1 MDSNAELPILRDFE
15 ISSRLRHDPFAGT
28 LEFDDHMTDSRDW
41 RPRLPISVKVLFV
54 GGGPAGLAPLIWAA
68 RHGLLAQVAVGIAVV
83 ERGSEIGAGSLCEH
97 AIGSDTFAET
107 FLECIQNGAEPRL
120 CALKDHE
127 AAIRLAAYAGG
138 SAPLSVVATFLA
150 VVGRTM
156 HEILLS
162 CGATVLTAH
171 EAVRSRRSSNGKWCT
186 TIIGPDGKTRDVV
199 SEHLV
204 LATGA
209 EQRIDDI
216 AAERIGH
223 RTLMPVLADRIMLS
237 GEVIAHGGAARIAMR
252 LADRADPKIAIIG
265 GSQSALACADVLLKH
280 TGIAFAEAA
289 ISLLHRRPLRIF
301 YPSTEAALADGY
313 TDFSLADVCPVTHRL
328 FRFRGFR
335 FECGQLAKQLLGIGT
350 APPEPRLTL
359 RVLTDGAAGLEAWR
373 ILDEADLVIAALGY
387 RPRGLPLFDANG
399 RPIPLAAHVTRG
411 AALVDR
417 ECRVIDQS
425 LNPVPGVFALGLAAG
440 FIPNGAMGGEPS
452 FVGQTNG
459 LWLWQND
466 IGAMI
471 MQSCLGEW
479 LVPQPRQAIGSIS
492 P

>member
-1 MDSNAELPILRDFE
+1 
-15 ISSRLRHDPFAGT
+15 
-28 LEFDDHMTDSRDW
+28 
-41 RPRLPISVKVLFV
+41 
-54 GGGPAGLAPLIWAA
+54 
-68 RHGLLAQVAVGIAVV
+68 
-83 ERGSEIGAGSLCEH
+83 
-97 AIGSDTFAET
+97 
-107 FLECIQNGAEPRL
+107 
-120 CALKDHE
+120 LKDHE
-127 AAIRLAAYAGG
+127 ATIRLAAYAGG
-138 SAPLSVVATFLA
+138 SAPLSVAAAFLA

-156 HEILLS
+156 REILLS
-162 CGATVLTAH
+162 FGAIVLTEH
-171 EAVRSRRSSNGKWCT
+171 EAVRSRRSSSGNWCT
-186 TIIGPDGKTRDVV
+186 TIIGPDGMTRDVV
-199 SEHLV
+199 SECLV

-216 AAERIGH
+216 AAERIGD
-223 RTLMPVLADRIMLS
+223 RALMPVLANRIMLS
-237 GEVIAHGGAARIAMR
+237 GEALAHGGAARIETR
-252 LADRADPKIAIIG
+252 LADRRDPKVAIIG
-265 GSQSALACADVLLKH
+265 GSQSALACADLLLRKD
-280 TGIAFAEAA
+280 TGIAFSEGA

-313 TDFSLADVCPVTHRL
+313 TDFNLADVCPVTHRL

-335 FECGQLAKQLLGIGT
+335 FECGQLAKQLLGIGK

-359 RVLTDGAAGLEAWR
+359 RALTNSGAGLEAWR

-387 RPRGLPLFDANG
+387 RPRGLRLLDSDG
-399 RPIPLAAHVTRG
+399 HPILLAAHVTRG

-440 FIPNGAMGGEPS
+440 FVPNGAMGGEPS

-471 MQSCLGEW
+471 MQRCLRERSAT
-479 LVPQPRQAIGSIS
+479 QPHEAIGSM
-492 P
+492 PP

>member
-1 MDSNAELPILRDFE
+1 
-15 ISSRLRHDPFAGT
+15 
-28 LEFDDHMTDSRDW
+28 
-41 RPRLPISVKVLFV
+41 VLFV
-54 GGGPAGLAPLIWAA
+54 GGGPAGVAPLIWAA
-68 RHGLLAQVAVGIAVV
+68 RQGILAQVAVGIVVV

-107 FLECIQNGAEPRL
+107 FLECIKDGAEPRL

-127 AAIRLAAYAGG
+127 TTIRLAAYAGG
-138 SAPLSVVATFLA
+138 SAPLSVAAAFLA

-156 HEILLS
+156 REILLS
-162 CGATVLTAH
+162 FGAIVLTEH
-171 EAVRSRRSSNGKWCT
+171 EAVRSRRSSSGNWCT
-186 TIIGPDGKTRDVV
+186 TIIGPDGMTRDVV
-199 SEHLV
+199 SECLV

-216 AAERIGH
+216 AAERIGD
-223 RTLMPVLADRIMLS
+223 RALMPVLANRIMLS
-237 GEVIAHGGAARIAMR
+237 GEALAHGGAARIETR
-252 LADRADPKIAIIG
+252 LADRRDPKVAIIG
-265 GSQSALACADVLLKH
+265 GSQSALACADLLLRKD
-280 TGIAFAEAA
+280 TGIAFSEGA

-313 TDFSLADVCPVTHRL
+313 TDFNLADVCPVTHRL

-335 FECGQLAKQLLGIGT
+335 FECGQLAKQLLGIGK

-359 RVLTDGAAGLEAWR
+359 RALTNSGAGLEAWR

-387 RPRGLPLFDANG
+387 RPRGLRLLDSDG
-399 RPIPLAAHVTRG
+399 HPILLAAHVTRG

-440 FIPNGAMGGEPS
+440 FVPNGAMGGEPS

-471 MQSCLGEW
+471 MQRCLRERSAT
-479 LVPQPRQAIGSIS
+479 QPHEAIGSM
-492 P
+492 PP